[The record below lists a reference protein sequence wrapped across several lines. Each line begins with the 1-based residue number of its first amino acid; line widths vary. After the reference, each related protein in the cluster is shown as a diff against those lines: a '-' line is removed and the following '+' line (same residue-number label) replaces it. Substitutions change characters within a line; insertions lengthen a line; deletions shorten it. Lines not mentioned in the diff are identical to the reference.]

1 MVIGLA
7 PCLVNY
13 NVFTVMTKYCIKYNS
28 RVLIYGFIYHSV
40 DWLLDKKL
48 CYTHEDGSKHIE
60 RNASVCVVTCNSYI
74 KSKCFLF
81 SKRLTSADY

>member
-7 PCLVNY
+7 PCHVNY

-28 RVLIYGFIYHSV
+28 RVLIYGFIAFSR
-40 DWLLDKKL
+40 LAAGQKL